1 MLALNQRVPDFSEV
15 LFSSRFSLNNA
26 ILYVAAL
33 QEEVLNYGDPI
44 LQKVI
49 QDRNEVAPFS
59 YSSLTP
65 ILDLYVLYWIGG
77 DAFDGTCFRTPGSQ
91 NDLCFEIPHED
102 ELRSLA
108 RAQTSALEFAK
119 RFEYRSGSLLERTYS
134 WSDARTITR
143 SIATNFAWF
152 YETDC
157 REMRNALIEMDS
169 TGTGRIPISKFYS
182 SHDYFGETEDYLND
196 LGVLDYA
203 TSSREAHVIIPNY
216 MQAASNC
223 IVSTPQYHICCPNYC
238 ERLLREVEMAVGT
251 SEATDQEIL
260 AVIGNM
266 TDSSSFDDERT
277 HVDESLSLR
286 LSEVASVHG
295 GKVRLHG
302 RLFAQWMHYVFPR
315 DCPFPHK
322 SGSVSTASAMEHSGS
337 IEIEE
342 TERAVFNDE
351 TFPVSNDISKNNT
364 DWMSQWDEDEEL
376 LAGYTQTQG
385 FIVTLDRV
393 FLLVCLALIAAG
405 WSFREQ
411 ATKSHRRTRCD
422 VLKSHYV

>member
-1 MLALNQRVPDFSEV
+1 
-15 LFSSRFSLNNA
+15 
-26 ILYVAAL
+26 
-33 QEEVLNYGDPI
+33 
-44 LQKVI
+44 
-49 QDRNEVAPFS
+49 
-59 YSSLTP
+59 
-65 ILDLYVLYWIGG
+65 
-77 DAFDGTCFRTPGSQ
+77 
-91 NDLCFEIPHED
+91 
-102 ELRSLA
+102 
-108 RAQTSALEFAK
+108 
-119 RFEYRSGSLLERTYS
+119 
-134 WSDARTITR
+134 
-143 SIATNFAWF
+143 
-152 YETDC
+152 
-157 REMRNALIEMDS
+157 MRNALIEMDS

-182 SHDYFGETEDYLND
+182 SHDYFGETEEYLNH

-223 IVSTPQYHICCPNYC
+223 IVSTSQYHICCPNFC
-238 ERLLREVEMAVGT
+238 ERLLREVEMALGT

-277 HVDESLSLR
+277 QVDEALSFR

-337 IEIEE
+337 VEIEV
-342 TERAVFNDE
+342 TERAVFFDE
-351 TFPVSNDISKNNT
+351 TFPVANDISKNNT

-376 LAGYTQTQG
+376 LAGYTQTHG
-385 FIVTLDRV
+385 FIVTRDRV
-393 FLLVCLALIAAG
+393 LFIVCLALIAAG
-405 WSFREQ
+405 CTFREK
-411 ATKSHRRTRCD
+411 AIKSHRRTDCD